1 MKTTYFRITLT
12 CLLLCLLS
20 PLMAGTLDTFFAY
33 LEQHTLQS
41 EFTITVTE
49 EVSQPMNYPGEITM
63 QGKQFRLTMFDT
75 EAAYDGTTLYV
86 YSASS
91 DELTLSTPTA
101 DELTEANPFL
111 YAQALAT
118 VCTVSERAAKD
129 NTQTV
134 ITLTPSDQTA
144 GIQRF
149 TLRLKK
155 TRPTEAT
162 AKTTQT
168 EQSAKATQTTQT
180 TESAKTVFLPL
191 SVEMKE
197 GKRLTTLTFKQPHY
211 IPAPASFRL
220 DYPDA
225 YLNDLR

>member
-1 MKTTYFRITLT
+1 MKTTCFRITLT
-12 CLLLCLLS
+12 CLLLCLLC
-20 PLMAGTLDTFFAY
+20 PLAAGTLDTFFAY

-111 YAQALAT
+111 YAQALAK

-134 ITLTPSDQTA
+134 ITLTPNDQTA

-155 TRPTEAT
+155 TQPAEAT
-162 AKTTQT
+162 ATTKT
-168 EQSAKATQTTQT
+168 EQATKT